1 MTTETKLLTAEE
13 FMLLPE
19 PPGSGK
25 MELVYGEVRTMA
37 PVGGEH
43 GATALDIGAELRDFA
58 REHQLGIV
66 GVEIGFRLQSNPDL
80 VLAPDV
86 SFVNSTH
93 LPGGRFDASFVEG
106 PPTLAVEVV
115 SPGDSATAIA
125 SKVANYLR
133 HGTERVWVVHPGL
146 HSVTVHRPSGDSHTY
161 GENDT
166 LTSGDAGFAL
176 EGFAL
181 KVAEIFA

>member
-37 PVGGEH
+37 PVGMEHSEAAGE
-43 GATALDIGAELRDFA
+43 LILRLRSFA
-58 REHQLGIV
+58 RENGAGNVGGELGFLLS
-66 GVEIGFRLQSNPDL
+66 GDPDL
-80 VLAPDV
+80 VYAPDV
-86 SFVNSTH
+86 CFIRDERVGSIRQGYFKGA
-93 LPGGRFDASFVEG
+93 PD
-106 PPTLAVEVV
+106 LAIEVV
-115 SPGDSATAIA
+115 SPGDTVTAIA
-125 SKVANYLR
+125 GKIGNYLR
-133 HGTERVWVVHPGL
+133 FGAQRAWVVDPRL
-146 HSVTVHRPSGDSHTY
+146 RTVTVHRPGGDSHTY
-161 GENDT
+161 GETDT
-166 LTSGDAGFAL
+166 LTSGDAGFAI